1 MILTYE
7 EAKESLRAYDDDK
20 EMIERLIK
28 SAQEYLLNTTGKR
41 WEEDEPINP
50 VAKLTATYLLM
61 KWFDTTDEFDKTIQG
76 LITILTPMAR

>member
-7 EAKESLRAYDDDK
+7 EAKEALRAYDEDK

-28 SAQEYLLNTTGKR
+28 SAEEYLLNTTGKK
-41 WEEDEPINP
+41 WGEEPINP

-61 KWFDTTDEFDKTIQG
+61 KWFEGTDEYDKTING
-76 LITILTPMAR
+76 LLTVLTPMAR

>member
-1 MILTYE
+1 MILTFE

-41 WEEDEPINP
+41 WEEEEPINP

-61 KWFDTTDEFDKTIQG
+61 KWFDGTDEFDKTIQG
-76 LITILTPMAR
+76 LITVLTPMAR